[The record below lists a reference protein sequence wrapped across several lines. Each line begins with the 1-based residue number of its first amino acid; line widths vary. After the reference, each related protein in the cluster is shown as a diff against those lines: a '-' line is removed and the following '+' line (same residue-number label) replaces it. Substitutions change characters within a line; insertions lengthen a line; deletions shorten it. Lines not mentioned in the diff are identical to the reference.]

1 MTDSAVSLSVL
12 TVLCHCRVS
21 SGDCDGA
28 VLLSVVV
35 TDSAVLLSVVLTDRA
50 VLLSVVVTESA
61 VGTMVTDSAVSFS
74 VVVTQCHCQ
83 SVVVTVSQ

>member
-1 MTDSAVSLSVL
+1 MVTDSAVSFSVVL
-12 TVLCHCRVS
+12 TQCHCQS
-21 SGDCDGA
+21 E
-28 VLLSVVV
+28 SVVV